1 MSTSAASRRDPALT
15 GWGMTTTQYF
25 AHLPEGTIRG
35 LMEPRFLSLLDALL
49 GIPNGG
55 RVPERELRQVA
66 HLVCDL
72 GEMLGDPGL
81 RQCVVTHVPE
91 VKRAELAERVGA
103 PLAGAESWTPAQVG
117 EARDFFGL
125 ITEVVAETP
134 PAATSRIEPAYG
146 LFDHQRSAVQRLMP
160 LLWNDLR
167 RAVLHLP
174 TGVGKTRTAMHVV
187 AESLRANEPSVVV
200 WLASGR
206 ELLDQA
212 VDSFENAWHHLG
224 NRRVHVCRMWG
235 DHTPDTDELRDG
247 FLAVGLSK
255 GWSAMSSIDPD
266 WALRLA
272 RQVRLAVFDEAHQS
286 IAPTYREITENLTI
300 DYRCALLGLTATPGR
315 TWADIDA
322 DGKLA
327 EFYGYNKVGIEVPAE
342 NPIEYLI
349 THGYLARPK
358 FRTLF
363 AEPGIHLDDTRSLA
377 ETGSLSEEVL
387 AGLSE
392 DARYVTAVV
401 DALAQLVDAG
411 HRRVLVFAASVAQAR
426 ILTAVLLVRGL
437 RAAAVTATTPA
448 PERKREI
455 SDFKSRGPEPRVLIN
470 YGVLTTGFDAP
481 QASAVLIARPTKS
494 LVLYSQMVG
503 RAIRGPKAGGTEI
516 CEIVTVVDPAVPGFG
531 DVAEAFENWE
541 DVWH

>member
-1 MSTSAASRRDPALT
+1 
-15 GWGMTTTQYF
+15 MTTTQYF
-25 AHLPEGTIRG
+25 AHLPEDTIRG
-35 LMEPRFLSLLDALL
+35 LMEPQFLSLLDALR
-49 GIPNGG
+49 GVHNGG
-55 RVPERELRQVA
+55 RVPAGELRQVA
-66 HLVCDL
+66 PLACDL
-72 GEMLGDPGL
+72 GEMLADPGL
-81 RQCVVTHVPE
+81 RQRVVTHVPE
-91 VKRAELAERVGA
+91 VKHAELAERVGA
-103 PLAGAESWTPAQVG
+103 PLAAAARWTPAQVG

-125 ITEVVAETP
+125 ITEVAAEPP
-134 PAATSRIEPAYG
+134 PAAIGDIEPAYG

-160 LLWNDLR
+160 LLLHDLR

-187 AESLRANEPSVVV
+187 AESLRANEPSVAV

-212 VDSFENAWHHLG
+212 VGAFEDAWHHLG

-235 DHTPDTDELRDG
+235 DRTPDTDEIRDG

-255 GWSAMSSIDPD
+255 GWSAMSSIDRD

-272 RQVRLAVFDEAHQS
+272 RHVRLVVFDEAHQS

-349 THGYLARPK
+349 THGYLARPT

-363 AEPGIHLDDTRSLA
+363 TEPGIHPDDTRTLA
-377 ETGSLSEEVL
+377 ATGSLPEEVL

-401 DALAQLVDAG
+401 EALTELEDAG

-426 ILTAVLLVRGL
+426 ILTALLLLRGL

-448 PERKREI
+448 QERKRKI
-455 SDFKSRGPEPRVLIN
+455 SDFKSRDPEPRVLIN

-503 RAIRGPKAGGTEI
+503 RAIRGPKAGGTES
-516 CEIVTVVDPAVPGFG
+516 CEIVTVVDPALPGFG

>member
-1 MSTSAASRRDPALT
+1 
-15 GWGMTTTQYF
+15 MTTTQYF
-25 AHLPEGTIRG
+25 AHLPEDTIRG
-35 LMEPRFLSLLDALL
+35 LVDPRFLSLLDALR
-49 GIPNGG
+49 GVHNGG
-55 RVPERELRQVA
+55 RVPVRELRQVA
-66 HLVCDL
+66 PLACDL

-91 VKRAELAERVGA
+91 VKHAELEERVGS
-103 PLAGAESWTPAQVG
+103 PLAAAESWTPAQVG

-125 ITEVVAETP
+125 ITEVAAEPP
-134 PAATSRIEPAYG
+134 PAATSNIEPAYG

-160 LLWNDLR
+160 LLLHDLR

-187 AESLRANEPSVVV
+187 AESLRDNEPSVAV

-212 VDSFENAWHHLG
+212 VGTFENAWHHLG
-224 NRRVHVCRMWG
+224 NRRVQVFRMWG
-235 DHTPDTDELRDG
+235 DRTPDTDEIRDG

-255 GWSAMSSIDPD
+255 GWSAMSRD

-272 RQVRLAVFDEAHQS
+272 RYVRLVVFDEAHQS
-286 IAPTYREITENLTI
+286 IAPTYREITENLTF

-349 THGYLARPK
+349 SHGYLARPN

-363 AEPGIHLDDTRSLA
+363 AEPGIHLDDTSSLA
-377 ETGSLSEEVL
+377 AMGSLPEEVL
-387 AGLSE
+387 AGLPE

-401 DALAQLVDAG
+401 EALTELVDAG

-426 ILTAVLLVRGL
+426 ILTAVLSVRGL
-437 RAAAVTATTPA
+437 RAAVVTATTPA
-448 PERKREI
+448 PERRREI
-455 SDFKSRGPEPRVLIN
+455 SDFKSGGLEPRILIN

-503 RAIRGPKAGGTEI
+503 RAIRGPKAGGTES
-516 CEIVTVVDPAVPGFG
+516 CEIVTVVDPALPGFG

>member
-1 MSTSAASRRDPALT
+1 MNALADSRRDPALSA
-15 GWGMTTTQYF
+15 WGMTPTQYF
-25 AHLPEGTIRG
+25 AHLPEGTIRD
-35 LMEPRFLSLLDALL
+35 LMDPRLLSLLDALR
-49 GIPNGG
+49 GTQNGG
-55 RVPERELRQVA
+55 RVPVRELRQVA
-66 HLVCDL
+66 PLVCDL
-72 GEMLGDPGL
+72 GEILGDPSL

-91 VKRAELAERVGA
+91 VKHAELAEGVGV
-103 PLAGAESWTPAQVG
+103 PLATAESWTPVQVG
-117 EARDFFGL
+117 KARDFFGL
-125 ITEVVAETP
+125 ITEIAAEPP
-134 PAATSRIEPAYG
+134 PAATGHIEPAYG
-146 LFDHQRSAVQRLMP
+146 LFDHQRSVVQRLMP
-160 LLWNDLR
+160 LLRHDLR

-174 TGVGKTRTAMHVV
+174 TGIGKTRTAMHLV

-212 VDSFENAWHHLG
+212 VGAFENAWQHLG
-224 NRRVHVCRMWG
+224 DRPVHVCRMWG
-235 DHTPDTDELRDG
+235 DSTPDTDEIRDG
-247 FLAVGLSK
+247 FVAVGLAK
-255 GWSAMSSIDPD
+255 GWSAMSSIDQD

-272 RQVRLAVFDEAHQS
+272 RHVRLVVFDEAHQS

-322 DGKLA
+322 DGELA
-327 EFYGYNKVGIEVPAE
+327 EFYGHNKVGIEVPAE

-349 THGYLARPK
+349 THGYLARPS

-377 ETGSLSEEVL
+377 AVGSLSEE
-387 AGLSE
+387 AIASLSE
-392 DARYVTAVV
+392 SARYVTAVSE
-401 DALAQLVDAG
+401 ALTELMDAG

-426 ILTAVLLVRGL
+426 ALTAVLLVRGL

-448 PERKREI
+448 PERNRVI

-470 YGVLTTGFDAP
+470 CGVLTTGFDAP

-503 RAIRGPKAGGTEI
+503 RALRGPKAGGTES
-516 CEIVTVVDPAVPGFG
+516 CEIVTVVDPALPGFG